1 MRLAPLVSRTSDTP
15 RPHWG
20 AGGDKEA
27 GRHSDVV
34 SPTRSETAFPA
45 RHMVPGLLVS
55 WPSQPLG
62 KAPLCSR

>member
-45 RHMVPGLLVS
+45 RHMVPGLLAL
-55 WPSQPLG
+55 PAFREGPPL
-62 KAPLCSR
+62 L